1 MLFSIKWCQIESNLI
16 ENRLRRRYFRVI
28 LRENSDKSVYLQ
40 KPDANMEPIRSFD
53 GLVARFR
60 SGAERKRVAV
70 VCPDDAHTMYVI
82 DRCLDE
88 DLADMALVAVGGDLS
103 YFHGLKA
110 RFPERVEILEAA
122 DKDEAA
128 RIGVGLV
135 HDGRA
140 DVVMKG
146 NINTDN
152 LLRAVLDKEHGLLPK
167 GRVMSHVTA
176 VRFLTTACLILFS
189 DAAVIPAPT
198 LEQFDAMIRYDID
211 VCRRLGLDE
220 PKVALIHFTEKVNP
234 KFPYTLDYVTLMERA
249 GEGGYGAMQ
258 LGGPM
263 DVKTAC
269 CAESGEIKGISS
281 PVVGTADVLIFPDLT
296 ASNTFYKTVSLFGK
310 ARMAGMVTGTSAP
323 VVVPSRADSAESKF
337 YSLALACVAGS

>member
-1 MLFSIKWCQIESNLI
+1 
-16 ENRLRRRYFRVI
+16 
-28 LRENSDKSVYLQ
+28 
-40 KPDANMEPIRSFD
+40 
-53 GLVARFR
+53 
-60 SGAERKRVAV
+60 
-70 VCPDDAHTMYVI
+70 
-82 DRCLDE
+82 
-88 DLADMALVAVGGDLS
+88 MALVAVGGDLS

-176 VRFLTTACLILFS
+176 VEVPDYGRLILFS

-281 PVVGTADVLIFPDLT
+281 PVVGTADVLIFPDLQPATHSIRRCRCSVRQEWPVWLPERRLRSWCRRVPIRRSQNST
-296 ASNTFYKTVSLFGK
+296 ALRWHVW
-310 ARMAGMVTGTSAP
+310 
-323 VVVPSRADSAESKF
+323 
-337 YSLALACVAGS
+337 LAHNR

>member
-1 MLFSIKWCQIESNLI
+1 
-16 ENRLRRRYFRVI
+16 
-28 LRENSDKSVYLQ
+28 
-40 KPDANMEPIRSFD
+40 MEPIRSFD

-60 SGAERKRVAV
+60 SGADRKRVAV
-70 VCPDDAHTMYVI
+70 VCPDDVHTMYVI
-82 DRCLDE
+82 DRCLNE
-88 DLADMALVAVGGDLS
+88 ELADMVLVTAGGDLS
-103 YFHGLKA
+103 HFHELKE
-110 RFPERVEILEAA
+110 RFQERVDIVEAA

-135 HDGRA
+135 HNGRA

-152 LLRAVLDKEHGLLPK
+152 LLRAVLDKEHGILPK
-167 GRVMSHVTA
+167 GQVLSHVTVA
-176 VRFLTTACLILFS
+176 EIPGYSRLLLFS
-189 DAAVIPAPT
+189 DAAVIPSPT
-198 LEQFDAMIRYDID
+198 LEQFDAIIRYDLN
-211 VCRRLGLDE
+211 VCRRLGHEE

-234 KFPYTLDYVTLMERA
+234 KFPYTLDYETLKARA
-249 GEGGYGAMQ
+249 GEGQYGAMS

-281 PVVGTADVLIFPDLT
+281 PVVGKADVLVFPDLA
-296 ASNTFYKTVSLFGK
+296 ASNTFYKTVSLFAK

>member
-176 VRFLTTACLILFS
+176 VEVPDYGRLILFS
-189 DAAVIPAPT
+189 DAAVIPAP
-198 LEQFDAMIRYDID
+198 
-211 VCRRLGLDE
+211 
-220 PKVALIHFTEKVNP
+220 H
-234 KFPYTLDYVTLMERA
+234 
-249 GEGGYGAMQ
+249 
-258 LGGPM
+258 
-263 DVKTAC
+263 
-269 CAESGEIKGISS
+269 S
-281 PVVGTADVLIFPDLT
+281 
-296 ASNTFYKTVSLFGK
+296 
-310 ARMAGMVTGTSAP
+310 
-323 VVVPSRADSAESKF
+323 
-337 YSLALACVAGS
+337 